1 MEPTKGAVKT
11 GWLSPSSPPLALAS
25 QGQCIY
31 ISSRECVGHREKGNG
46 CIRSGT
52 WRESGASQ
60 ASHWSVR
67 TSLASTTRSLPSQL
81 RASHKP
87 HPTSV
92 RARLPTQTAHTPW
105 NSQAHTSTHSK
116 HRTLQG
122 RLPSRKPKTPN
133 TILFLLTKRREPR
146 MSLERTLEG
155 APSKEN

>member
-11 GWLSPSSPPLALAS
+11 GWLSPSSLLLALAS

-81 RASHKP
+81 RASRKP

-105 NSQAHTSTHSK
+105 TPKHTRAPTQNTGPYREDCPPGSQ
-116 HRTLQG
+116 RLQTLF
-122 RLPSRKPKTPN
+122 S
-133 TILFLLTKRREPR
+133 
-146 MSLERTLEG
+146 S
-155 APSKEN
+155 S